1 VSDDARRRC
10 ASVAQLLLKNG
21 DWPFWLS
28 QAIKNGFMDAHRDCK
43 VGDTTNHMVCE
54 SITHTRHWGRKK
66 TVLVAFED
74 PQIDWLKSQPQ
85 SPQDCIRGLVDDAM
99 TRDNPQE

>member
-1 VSDDARRRC
+1 LYIRKSGLTFDSGICKNLLMEDETKRPGGARPGAGRKPG
-10 ASVAQLLLKNG
+10 SGK
-21 DWPFWLS
+21 
-28 QAIKNGFMDAHRDCK
+28 
-43 VGDTTNHMVCE
+43 
-54 SITHTRHWGRKK
+54 GRKK